1 MQALKEKCPKCGYQ
15 LYGDVYSSNESDIFA
30 IIYCLGCAHEV
41 EVRDE
46 YSNISKVVIVVDHK
60 CWHYNVI
67 DPTHNENCPNCSHWG
82 WTRCKDEKL
91 LMNRINETEN
101 MMRHDGYRR
110 EHGAVRQTRRG

>member
-1 MQALKEKCPKCGYQ
+1 MQSLKEKCPKCGYQ

-46 YSNISKVVIVVDHK
+46 YSNVSKVVIVVDHK

-82 WTRCKDEKL
+82 WTRCKDEAL
-91 LMNRINETEN
+91 LRERFEETYRFRALDS
-101 MMRHDGYRR
+101 MMRDNKG
-110 EHGAVRQTRRG
+110 VRVD

>member
-46 YSNISKVVIVVDHK
+46 YSNNI
-60 CWHYNVI
+60 
-67 DPTHNENCPNCSHWG
+67 
-82 WTRCKDEKL
+82 
-91 LMNRINETEN
+91 
-101 MMRHDGYRR
+101 
-110 EHGAVRQTRRG
+110 